1 MRAHPEHRGRRR
13 KRPDDDPLERR
24 QRARC
29 STSAAGE
36 AALKVTGGL
45 SLTRPVG
52 TATIAA
58 GMASTVVS
66 NVYAKSGSIILL
78 TVNNAVDAVPLRI
91 VSQGDGTFTVGL
103 ASALV
108 GTLTGGVSFNYLIVN
123 Q

>member
-1 MRAHPEHRGRRR
+1 VRIQNTAGGAANGQTTIRSSVGNAL
-13 KRPDDDPLERR
+13 DV
-24 QRARC
+24 

-45 SLTRPVG
+45 SLTGPVG

-108 GTLTGGVSFNYLIVN
+108 GTLTGDVSFNYLIVN

>member
-1 MRAHPEHRGRRR
+1 MRIQNTAGGAANGQTTIRSSVGNAL
-13 KRPDDDPLERR
+13 DV
-24 QRARC
+24 

-45 SLTRPVG
+45 SLTGPVG

-108 GTLTGGVSFNYLIVN
+108 GTLTGDVSFNYLIVN